1 MSRVGRGRTAVVPEG
16 PYEPPPVVEVPDEGG
31 GPVVRFVGE
40 DGRTWTFRF
49 GELPLPGLH
58 LDLAHALGARIG
70 PGGGRRTQRA
80 ATMHWQSIKQFV
92 ILLAALP
99 VPPGRVEELRVRH
112 LERYLMARRETCE
125 EKSARR
131 SLQDLLLLLRAV
143 PGQDRMDSK
152 VTDYLVRRGHGVD
165 VQQSSR
171 QGYSDRELAAIMA
184 AARSDVVAVRDRLA
198 AGEALLARYL
208 SDPASLPED
217 EREQGL
223 RLAAMARTG
232 RVQVDY
238 GGLPLGEFAAVRYGQ
253 ARQLFVLDGDL
264 APLMIYAAGLTGRN
278 PETLKELPAEHRLLE
293 GRAVAITLTKRRR
306 GKANS
311 RTSVH
316 WSVDEDPARELR
328 ALGSYYLLL
337 HRIMARSRAFS
348 GTSTVWS
355 IWAGNGK
362 GTRANAASAGHC
374 GPFDAELTR
383 KLHLGAWG
391 RRHGLVGDDGQPLQV
406 MLTRIKRTV
415 EARTAKSVGG
425 HLPSA
430 RVTNTADTSF
440 AHYLRGDPFVT
451 EWTADVLTEAI
462 TDAEEHARE
471 TVIRL
476 GGATPADIPAQ
487 IRGRAVDGEL
497 DTLASACVDIDNGPS
512 GGRCRESFLSCFT
525 CPNALVLEHHL
536 PALLAL
542 TDTLQTD
549 LQQRD
554 AEEWTTRHGATW
566 QVLTRDILPRFSP
579 AQRAAAAA
587 VRPVLPL
594 NLIDGPKEQP

>member
-1 MSRVGRGRTAVVPEG
+1 MVH
-16 PYEPPPVVEVPDEGG
+16 
-31 GPVVRFVGE
+31 FVGE
-40 DGRTWTFRF
+40 DGRSRTFRF
-49 GELPLPGLH
+49 DELPLPGLH
-58 LDLAHALGARIG
+58 LDLAHALGARVG

-80 ATMHWQSIKQFV
+80 ATIHWQSIKRFV
-92 ILLAALP
+92 TLLAALP
-99 VPPGRVEELRVRH
+99 VPPVRVEDFRVRH
-112 LERYLMARRETCE
+112 LERYLMLRRGTCG

-143 PGQDRMDSK
+143 PGQDRLDRK
-152 VTDYLVRRGHGVD
+152 VMGYLVRRGHGVD

-184 AARSDVVAVRDRLA
+184 AARSDVVAIRDRLTV
-198 AGEALLARYL
+198 GEALLAQYL
-208 SDPASLPED
+208 SAPGSLSDD
-217 EREQGL
+217 ELDQGA

-232 RVQVDY
+232 QVQVDY
-238 GGLPLGEFAAVRYGQ
+238 RGLPLGEFAAARHAQ

-293 GRAVAITLTKRRR
+293 GRAVVVTLTKRRR
-306 GKANS
+306 GKANA

-316 WSVDEDPARELR
+316 WSVEADPARELR

-337 HRIMARSRAFS
+337 HRMMARSRAFS
-348 GTSTVWS
+348 ETAGVWS

-362 GTRANAASAGHC
+362 GVRAYAPAAGHC

-391 RRHGLVGDDGQPLQV
+391 RRHGLVGDDGRPLQV

-415 EARTAKSVGG
+415 EVRTAKSVGG
-425 HLPSA
+425 HLPSV

-440 AHYLRGDPFVT
+440 AHYLRADPFVT
-451 EWTADVLTEAI
+451 EWAADVLTEAI
-462 TDAEEHARE
+462 TDAEHHARE

-476 GGATPADIPAQ
+476 GGANAADVPTQ
-487 IRGRAVDGEL
+487 IRSRASDGVL

-512 GGRCRESFLSCFT
+512 GGRCRESFLTCFT
-525 CPNALVLEHHL
+525 CPNALVLERHL

-542 TDTLQTD
+542 ADTLQAD
-549 LQQRD
+549 LQHRD
-554 AEEWTTRHGATW
+554 AAEWADRHGATW

-579 AQRAAAAA
+579 AQRATAAA

-594 NLIDGPKEQP
+594 SLIDGPKE